1 MSSTSGSTQGSTSSN
16 TQDNKSGVTPRE
28 FDISLWEDLLHFA
41 EHILYELEEEG
52 CLEKEDREYYEDLR
66 QALLCVYREYF
77 MKGNEEQEKVFKVAL
92 IEALKTF
99 VDRLFFCI

>member
-1 MSSTSGSTQGSTSSN
+1 MSENQGSTQ
-16 TQDNKSGVTPRE
+16 NKTPSVTPRE
-28 FDISLWEDLLHFA
+28 FDISLWKDLLHFA

-52 CLEKEDREYYEDLR
+52 CLEEEDRAYYEAIR
-66 QALLCVYREYF
+66 EALLCVYREYF
-77 MKGNEEQEKVFKVAL
+77 MKGNEEQEKVFKVAV